1 MTSTNFPKFYLLFEL
16 TQLRFIPYIFSLIW
30 MGNNRTVKI
39 AGGKSPDG
47 KSREGN
53 VRVGNDWAA
62 ERLDPCIISYAPH
75 RSKVQE
81 DVLLQRMQVRKTE
94 GRERL

>member
-1 MTSTNFPKFYLLFEL
+1 MPVTSTNFPKFYLLVEL

-47 KSREGN
+47 KSREVK

-62 ERLDPCIISYAPH
+62 ERLDP
-75 RSKVQE
+75 Q
-81 DVLLQRMQVRKTE
+81 L
-94 GRERL
+94 